1 MQPQHPQLAVSAAIF
16 RDGKILL
23 VRRARSPAKGFYS
36 LPGGRVEFGE
46 TLHAA
51 LHREVDEETALKI
64 EIVGLAGWREVVPG
78 TTGGGHYLIMSFA
91 ARWMAG
97 EPVLNDEHD
106 DFKWLDPDA
115 LGDLKT
121 TGGLQEVIQ
130 SARGILGLTTLKPRL
145 ASSALKRHIT
155 GAPDPFMSKHLLAI
169 FLLISVCISGP
180 ARAQDAAAPFD
191 GDLQRLAEI
200 LGTLHYLRGIC
211 GTNEG
216 PKWRNEMQALIDAET
231 PSGDRRAR
239 MIAGFNRGYNGF
251 QQTYRTCTP
260 AATVAIRRYIE
271 EGSKISRDL
280 TARYAN

>member
-1 MQPQHPQLAVSAAIF
+1 MRSAISS
-16 RDGKILL
+16 
-23 VRRARSPAKGFYS
+23 SPAICRRS
-36 LPGGRVEFGE
+36 SSRPGGCSGAESADSHLQAAAPCFQRIEKAY
-46 TLHAA
+46 HA
-51 LHREVDEETALKI
+51 
-64 EIVGLAGWREVVPG
+64 G
-78 TTGGGHYLIMSFA
+78 S
-91 ARWMAG
+91 
-97 EPVLNDEHD
+97 EPL
-106 DFKWLDPDA
+106 
-115 LGDLKT
+115 
-121 TGGLQEVIQ
+121 
-130 SARGILGLTTLKPRL
+130 
-145 ASSALKRHIT
+145 
-155 GAPDPFMSKHLLAI
+155 MSKHFLAA
-169 FLLISVCISGP
+169 LILILACSSGP

-216 PKWRNEMQALIDAET
+216 PKWRNEMQALIYSET

-260 AATVAIRRYIE
+260 AASVAIRRYIE